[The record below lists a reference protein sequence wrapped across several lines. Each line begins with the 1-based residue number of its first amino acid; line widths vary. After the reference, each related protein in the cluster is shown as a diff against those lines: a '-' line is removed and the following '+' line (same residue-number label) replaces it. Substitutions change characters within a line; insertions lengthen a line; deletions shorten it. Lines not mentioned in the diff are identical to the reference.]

1 MPGTNPNSN
10 PAADPSTDH
19 TGKIAKDIKSTL
31 HGIRGAGD
39 AIRGTA
45 MEAVDAA
52 AHSKEG
58 EARNR
63 AIAEKGAVDVKS
75 ADQRF
80 GERRAEHHTV
90 GPAAGTHD
98 AGHGAMGT
106 ATGGLPATAGGQTGA
121 GGAGGVHGV
130 PERTI

>member
-1 MPGTNPNSN
+1 MTGSNPNSN
-10 PAADPSTDH
+10 PAADPKTDH

-52 AHSKEG
+52 ANSKEG

-80 GERRAEHHTV
+80 GDRRAEHHTV

-98 AGHGAMGT
+98 AGHSTMGAP
-106 ATGGLPATAGGQTGA
+106 TGPPPAALDGQTTAARAAPGHA
-121 GGAGGVHGV
+121 V
-130 PERTI
+130 PERTT